1 MNLNNNN
8 VVNQLIKQKALV
20 TIKNRLE
27 TLKL

>member
-20 TIKNRLE
+20 TIKNCLE